1 MILYQLRCS
10 NNHEFEVWFRDS
22 AAYDA
27 QIQDGDVTC
36 PQCGDG
42 NISKAIMAPNIT
54 TKRSKTKLNKS
65 KDEMSIVDDKVMRSL
80 ELVRSHVEKTCDNVG
95 GNFAEEARKIHYGEA
110 EKRGIYG
117 EATYREASE
126 LNDEGIDF
134 YQLPSRVRRNS

>member
-1 MILYQLRCS
+1 
-10 NNHEFEVWFRDS
+10 
-22 AAYDA
+22 
-27 QIQDGDVTC
+27 
-36 PQCGDG
+36 
-42 NISKAIMAPNIT
+42 MAPNIT
-54 TKRSKTKLNKS
+54 TKRSNSKLNKS
-65 KDEMSIVDDKVMRSL
+65 KDERSIVDDKVMRSL

-117 EATYREASE
+117 EATYKEASE

>member
-36 PQCGDG
+36 PQCGDE

-54 TKRSKTKLNKS
+54 TKRSNSKLNKS
-65 KDEMSIVDDKVMRSL
+65 KDERSIVDDKVMRSL

-110 EKRGIYG
+110 EPG
-117 EATYREASE
+117 A
-126 LNDEGIDF
+126 
-134 YQLPSRVRRNS
+134 